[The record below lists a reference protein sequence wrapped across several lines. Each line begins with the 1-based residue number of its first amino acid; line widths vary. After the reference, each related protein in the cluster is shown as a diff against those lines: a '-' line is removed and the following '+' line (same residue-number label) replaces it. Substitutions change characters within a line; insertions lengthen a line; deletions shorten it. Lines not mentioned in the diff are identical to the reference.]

1 MEDQDEEEYEA
12 RKTFQETDPPDHT
25 MVRML
30 VNKAFSKPQVAKYE
44 DQIRKITRELIE
56 PNLDSGSFD
65 AVKNIARQLPM
76 RMLGQ
81 IMNLPDKDMDFL
93 VEKGD
98 ALISNSD
105 PDYTDFVV
113 DKVDTD
119 EYRLLPFRSP
129 SAVEL
134 FDYADR
140 LYNLSLIHI

>member
-1 MEDQDEEEYEA
+1 M
-12 RKTFQETDPPDHT
+12 
-25 MVRML
+25 
-30 VNKAFSKPQVAKYE
+30 AKYD

-56 PNLDSGSFD
+56 PNLDGDSFD

-81 IMNLPDKDMDFL
+81 IMGLPDDDMNFL

-129 SAVEL
+129 AAVEL
-134 FDYADR
+134 
-140 LYNLSLIHI
+140 LIMLIDFTKKWNKAQIMACSTM